1 MTSPPDAPLW
11 PRRPCRRCRRFPA
24 GGALTAAKTL
34 GETPSSGAAR
44 SGSAW
49 TCLAWIESCFSVV
62 TVWHALHGHCVDDV
76 ISHRTRACWY
86 TTKTDPSYD
95 DMTVKFRR
103 VIIAARIGSPCPEQA
118 TPQEPGLRSLGRCGA
133 HDQQEPRNTKPPG
146 RF

>member
-1 MTSPPDAPLW
+1 MALRLVYLTLTRVLGWLALLARSDVAKDVPDSGRAE
-11 PRRPCRRCRRFPA
+11 F
-24 GGALTAAKTL
+24 
-34 GETPSSGAAR
+34 GAAR